1 MKIVAISDMH
11 GYLKDIPEC
20 DLLIIAGDISP
31 LRIQSDTA
39 KMLGWLEDDFMPWLE
54 RQFCQKVVLVAGNHD
69 FIFETDG
76 IQEEV
81 TRIFD
86 MYSSWFT
93 YLENETVKIDID
105 DHEISIFGTPYCS
118 TFGNWPFMYEDDLLV
133 DFFKEIP
140 SKVDIIV
147 SHDAPYGTSDVC
159 SEGIAKYKGHIGNKP
174 LTEALKNVE
183 FKYLLHG
190 HLHTSNH
197 EAEELNGGLVYNV
210 SLLNEDYKPEFEPLE
225 IEI

>member
-11 GYLKDIPEC
+11 GHLKDVPEC

-39 KMLGWLEDDFMPWLE
+39 KMLEWLEDDFMPWLE
-54 RQFCQKVVLVAGNHD
+54 RQLCQKVVLVAGNHD
-69 FIFETDG
+69 FIFEADG

-81 TRIFD
+81 TRIFN

-118 TFGNWPFMYEDDLLV
+118 TFGGWPFMYEDDLLA

-159 SEGIAKYKGHIGNKP
+159 LEGEIKFQGHIGNKP
-174 LTEALKNVE
+174 LAEALKNVE
-183 FKYLLHG
+183 FKYLFHG

-197 EAEELNGGLVYNV
+197 NAEELNGGLVYNV
-210 SLLNEDYKPEFEPLE
+210 SLLNEDYKPAFEPLE

>member
-31 LRIQSDTA
+31 LRIQSNTA
-39 KMLGWLEDDFMPWLE
+39 KMLEWLEDDFMPWLE
-54 RQFCQKVVLVAGNHD
+54 RQLCHKVVLVAGNHD
-69 FIFETDG
+69 FIFEVDG

-118 TFGNWPFMYEDDLLV
+118 VFGNWPFMYENDLLA

-159 SEGIAKYKGHIGNKP
+159 SEGMAKYEGHIGNRP
-174 LTEALKNVE
+174 LAEALKNVE
-183 FKYLLHG
+183 FKYLFHG

-197 EAEELNGGLVYNV
+197 EAEELNVGLVYNV
-210 SLLNEDYKPEFEPLE
+210 SLLNEDYKLVFEPLE